1 MNTLSPLQPFAEAP
15 AAVTVHAGVER
26 HPDGLCLRY
35 LLAGNLSALLLPP
48 LQVAPSRKER
58 LWESTCLECFF
69 SRPDQAGYW
78 EVNISPAGDWNV
90 YGFSDYRQGM
100 HEETA
105 IDGVTVTV
113 NDTVDTIAVT
123 VALPTAGLFT
133 GKPPQGRTLRG
144 AGRTLG
150 PAELLGS
157 GPSARAARLPSP
169 LRLDAVFITNQQRL
183 FQPPTRI

>member
-133 GKPPQGRTLRG
+133 GEAPLKAGLCVVLEEHSGRQSFWAL
-144 AGRTLG
+144 AHPLGRPDFHHRCGLM
-150 PAELLGS
+150 LSL
-157 GPSARAARLPSP
+157 
-169 LRLDAVFITNQQRL
+169 
-183 FQPPTRI
+183 